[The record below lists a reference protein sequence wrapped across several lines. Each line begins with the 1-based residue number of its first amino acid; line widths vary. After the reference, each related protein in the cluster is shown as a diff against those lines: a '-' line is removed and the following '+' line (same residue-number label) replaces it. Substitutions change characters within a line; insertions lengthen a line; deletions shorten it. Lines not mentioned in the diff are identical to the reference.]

1 MNNKRQTIWLVSML
15 SLMVVLSAYY
25 LFTEDTGTVTDPVAD
40 STQVMDGGTT
50 AAPGTGGS
58 DELTVNEVVTEGA
71 DAASGQEASGQ
82 TASGESAS
90 GETASNNTASN
101 DAASN
106 DTASND
112 TASGTGQAATEGDA
126 SKGTEGQ
133 TAATGTEGSSK
144 SAGQQTEVAKTDEQV
159 LEEVKAGQQAGQ
171 EAGPEAKETAA
182 AVIDDYLFER
192 EVNNQ
197 KKQEELMAAMN
208 DKSST
213 EAAAAQKE
221 LTALEDKQAKIT
233 GIEEELEQQFASA
246 VVKEEDNDVYKVV
259 VLSDKMDAKQAV
271 SIVDKVMKEL
281 NVTQDKIKVQYVS
294 E

>member
-25 LFTEDTGTVTDPVAD
+25 LFTEDTGTATDPVAD
-40 STQVMDGGTT
+40 STQVDGGAT
-50 AAPGTGGS
+50 ATPGTGDS
-58 DELTVNEVVTEGA
+58 DELTVNEVVTEGG
-71 DAASGQEASGQ
+71 DAASGQEASDQ
-82 TASGESAS
+82 TAAGESAS
-90 GETASNNTASN
+90 GETASDNTASN
-101 DAASN
+101 DTASN

-133 TAATGTEGSSK
+133 TAATGTEDSSK
-144 SAGQQTEVAKTDEQV
+144 SAGQQMEVAKTDEQV
-159 LEEVKAGQQAGQ
+159 LEEVKAGQQAGP

-182 AVIDDYLFER
+182 AVIDDYLLER

-197 KKQEELMAAMN
+197 KKQEELMAAIN

-213 EAAAAQKE
+213 EAVAAQKE

-233 GIEEELEQQFASA
+233 GLEEELEQQFASA

-259 VLSDKMDAKQAV
+259 VLSDKKMDAKQAV

>member
-25 LFTEDTGTVTDPVAD
+25 LFTEDTGTATDPVAD
-40 STQVMDGGTT
+40 STQVMDGGT
-50 AAPGTGGS
+50 AATPGTGGS
-58 DELTVNEVVTEGA
+58 DELTINEVVTEGG

-82 TASGESAS
+82 TASG
-90 GETASNNTASN
+90 NTTSN
-101 DAASN
+101 DSESNDTASN

-112 TASGTGQAATEGDA
+112 TASGTEQAATEGEA

-159 LEEVKAGQQAGQ
+159 LEEVKAGQQAG
-171 EAGPEAKETAA
+171 PEAKETAA
-182 AVIDDYLFER
+182 AVIDGYLLER

-197 KKQEELMAAMN
+197 KKQEELMAAIN

-213 EAAAAQKE
+213 EAVAAQKE

-233 GIEEELEQQFASA
+233 GLEEELEQQFASA